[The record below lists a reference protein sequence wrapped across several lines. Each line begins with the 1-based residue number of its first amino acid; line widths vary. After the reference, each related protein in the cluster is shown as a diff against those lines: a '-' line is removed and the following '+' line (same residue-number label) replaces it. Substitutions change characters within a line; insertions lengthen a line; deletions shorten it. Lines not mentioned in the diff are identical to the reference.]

1 MAKAREVMSPH
12 VIRVR
17 HDEDIY
23 TAIRLMAT
31 NEVTGLPVVDEHE
44 RLVGILTEKDVL
56 TLLYTMQDRPGTVRD
71 FMTSNVVCFDQ
82 ETDLVEIAE
91 ALRTQSFRRVPIL
104 DGGRLVGIISRGDII
119 RHMRELR
126 NEDRLLRDS
135 ILELVF

>member
-1 MAKAREVMSPH
+1 MAKAREGMSPH
-12 VIRVR
+12 VISVR

-23 TAIRLMAT
+23 TAIRLLAT

-104 DGGRLVGIISRGDII
+104 DRGRLVGIISRGDII